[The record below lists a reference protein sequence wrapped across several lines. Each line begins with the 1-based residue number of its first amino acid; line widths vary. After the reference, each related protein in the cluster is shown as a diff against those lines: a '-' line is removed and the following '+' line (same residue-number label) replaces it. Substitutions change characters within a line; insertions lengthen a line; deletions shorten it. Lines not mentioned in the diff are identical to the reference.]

1 MFIFKT
7 SWIVLKINKLK
18 ENEFLILVF
27 SYDYWKL
34 NLKTNL
40 SKNKKSI
47 DIWYIIN
54 FEIYNKKELSINEI
68 KNIKILKEF
77 NYNNKDYEIIILYLN
92 LLKYIFDETTFNNP
106 IFEVYN
112 IIYFL
117 NNYEDI
123 TPQKIILTHLK
134 IKNIFWELWIESNNQ
149 DIKKILNFISKQN
162 IKTLFK
168 IEQLDFQILD
178 NLKKLIK

>member
-1 MFIFKT
+1 MFVFKT
-7 SWIVLKINKLK
+7 SWIILKINKLK
-18 ENEFLILVF
+18 ENEFLICVF

-40 SKNKKSI
+40 SKNKKSL

-54 FEIYNKKELSINEI
+54 FEIYHKKELSINEI

-92 LLKYIFDETTFNNP
+92 LLKYIFDGTSFNNP

-112 IIYFL
+112 TIYFL
-117 NNYEDI
+117 NNYENI
-123 TPQKIILTHLK
+123 TPQKIILTQLK
-134 IKNIFWELWIESNNQ
+134 IKNIFWELWVESKNQ

-168 IEQLDFQILD
+168 IEQLDFNILD
-178 NLKKLIK
+178 ELKKLIK